1 MIARHKPNTGAIAL
15 NNLTDE
21 NTAKGYA
28 IQVKYNGAPIKLN
41 QLMPIVEQNNVGKYN
56 IPLEAA
62 YIQTQSI
69 TTAGEANGT
78 LQFNL
83 QYH

>member
-1 MIARHKPNTGAIAL
+1 
-15 NNLTDE
+15 
-21 NTAKGYA
+21 
-28 IQVKYNGAPIKLN
+28 
-41 QLMPIVEQNNVGKYN
+41 MPIVEQNNVGQYN

-69 TTAGEANGT
+69 TTAGKANGT